1 VSVRYTSDAL
11 RDLDQI
17 SSYIARQNVNAAADL
32 MAAVETVVA
41 RLERFPRSAP
51 ETEIKGVRGTPA
63 LHFPYIIFYTVENH
77 GITIHYVRHAARL
90 RPWES
95 ED

>member
-1 VSVRYTSDAL
+1 MSVRYTRDAL

-17 SSYIARQNVNAAADL
+17 SAYIARQNVKAAADL
-32 MAAVETVVA
+32 LAAVETVVA
-41 RLERFPRSAP
+41 RLERFPISAP
-51 ETEIKGVRGTPA
+51 ETEMKGVRSTPA
-63 LHFPYIIFYTVENH
+63 LHFPYIVFYTAEDH

-95 ED
+95 EE

>member
-1 VSVRYTSDAL
+1 VSVRYTRDAL

-17 SSYIARQNVNAAADL
+17 SAYIARQNVKAAADL
-32 MAAVETVVA
+32 LAAVETVVA
-41 RLERFPRSAP
+41 RLERFPHSAP
-51 ETEIKGVRGTPA
+51 ESEIAGVRGTPV
-63 LHFPYIIFYTVENH
+63 LRFPYIIFYTVEDH

>member
-1 VSVRYTSDAL
+1 MSVRYTRDAL

-17 SSYIARQNVNAAADL
+17 SAYIARHNVNAAADFL
-32 MAAVETVVA
+32 ASVETVVA

-51 ETEIKGVRGTPA
+51 ETEMKGVRGTPA
-63 LHFPYIIFYTVENH
+63 LHLPYIIFYSIEDH

-90 RPWES
+90 RPWQS
-95 ED
+95 EE